1 MTITQRNLLAY
12 VNTTALQYEKLA
24 DLIYDAYDL
33 FLMEI
38 EDDCVSVE
46 HEAELCYGEIDELIE
61 AYRICGTI

>member
-1 MTITQRNLLAY
+1 MTTTQRNLLAY

-24 DLIYDAYDL
+24 DQIYDAYDL

-38 EDDCVSVE
+38 EDDCASVE